1 MADGDGIQ
9 CVRCENRNAAPLASP
24 PFRDELGQRVLREI
38 CRDCWEEWK
47 QRQML
52 LINHFGL
59 NVRDSEAREFLR
71 RNLRDFLF
79 DEGPGGA
86 EIDVSREGDV
96 EW

>member
-1 MADGDGIQ
+1 MPDADGIQ
-9 CVRCENRNAAPLASP
+9 CVRCGAENADPLAAP